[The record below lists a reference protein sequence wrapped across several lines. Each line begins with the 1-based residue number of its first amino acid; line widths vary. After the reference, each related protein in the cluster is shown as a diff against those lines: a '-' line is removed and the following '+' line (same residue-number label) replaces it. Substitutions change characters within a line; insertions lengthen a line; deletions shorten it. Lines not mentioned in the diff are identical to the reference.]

1 MSRSRKI
8 ARSPYPYRIPDR
20 LTFEILVTLMA
31 DSLRVETAKIHT
43 ANKGHLTIKSV
54 TTVTRSRNRVQ
65 IGKTRNGRSDDLT
78 V

>member
-1 MSRSRKI
+1 MIGRWDESVSQNCQVT
-8 ARSPYPYRIPDR
+8 PYPYRIPDR

-54 TTVTRSRNRVQ
+54 TTVTRSRN
-65 IGKTRNGRSDDLT
+65 
-78 V
+78 